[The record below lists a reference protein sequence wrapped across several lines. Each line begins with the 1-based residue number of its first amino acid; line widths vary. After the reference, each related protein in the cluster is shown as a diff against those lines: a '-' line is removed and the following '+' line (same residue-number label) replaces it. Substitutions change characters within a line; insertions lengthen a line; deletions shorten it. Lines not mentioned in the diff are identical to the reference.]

1 MTSADS
7 TAAEPPPLGDGDA
20 PSDDTA
26 EWNEPMTDAEVI
38 ELLGPGTR
46 KVGDGYWVRPHIER
60 DPFDPGPNIS
70 GVAEREPEPNGRA
83 RINPELVREVR
94 RVLRERGDDA
104 DDDRPELTREVRRI
118 MREHG
123 DDDGERFFERGKLVP
138 ERLGAVIE
146 GEAHL
151 RLGID
156 GRLWRYHQ
164 TGVYRPDGDTYV
176 KSRVRHLTGDRFRR
190 HHIDEVLAWC
200 RATFPSLDPTP
211 NADVLNVANGL
222 LNWRTGTLSPH
233 SPDVPTTVQIP
244 VAWRAEATCEHV
256 DAFLAVV
263 LPDDAVEL
271 VSEII
276 GNVLLAANPFR
287 RAVLLLGPGKN
298 GKTVLLLLIEA
309 LAGTANCSHTAL
321 QAFAENRFAG
331 AGLLGKLANLCGDLD
346 ARAVRRSDTFKKVTG
361 GDPIEA
367 ERKYGHAF
375 SFRPFATMIFSANE
389 PPISSDQ
396 SEAWF
401 DRWLVIPME
410 RRITDDEAVPLPK
423 MVARLT
429 TPDQLEGLLVAAVN
443 GLRRLADRG
452 RFAIPASVTTAGDHY
467 RDRLDTVRA
476 FITEECIV
484 DPDTR
489 APRPQLYRH
498 YRTWVQEGGRLP
510 VSAATFNEHLTR
522 SLGPKI
528 DQTASHGTR
537 YWIGIGLRTEE
548 ETTP

>member
-1 MTSADS
+1 
-7 TAAEPPPLGDGDA
+7 
-20 PSDDTA
+20 
-26 EWNEPMTDAEVI
+26 
-38 ELLGPGTR
+38 
-46 KVGDGYWVRPHIER
+46 
-60 DPFDPGPNIS
+60 
-70 GVAEREPEPNGRA
+70 
-83 RINPELVREVR
+83 
-94 RVLRERGDDA
+94 
-104 DDDRPELTREVRRI
+104 
-118 MREHG
+118 
-123 DDDGERFFERGKLVP
+123 
-138 ERLGAVIE
+138 
-146 GEAHL
+146 
-151 RLGID
+151 
-156 GRLWRYHQ
+156 
-164 TGVYRPDGDTYV
+164 
-176 KSRVRHLTGDRFRR
+176 
-190 HHIDEVLAWC
+190 
-200 RATFPSLDPTP
+200 
-211 NADVLNVANGL
+211 
-222 LNWRTGTLSPH
+222 
-233 SPDVPTTVQIP
+233 VQIP
-244 VAWRAEATCEHV
+244 VAWRPDATCEHV

-271 VSEII
+271 VYEVI
-276 GNVLLAANPFR
+276 GNVLLAANPYR

-346 ARAVRRSDTFKKVTG
+346 ARAIRRSDTFKKVTG

-375 SFRPFATMIFSANE
+375 SFRPFATMVFSANE
-389 PPISSDQ
+389 APISSDQ

-410 RRITDDEAVPLPK
+410 RRISDDEAVPLPQ
-423 MVARLT
+423 MVARIT
-429 TPDQLEGLLVAAVN
+429 SPDQLEGLLVAAVN
-443 GLRRLADRG
+443 GLRRLTDRG
-452 RFAIPASVTTAGDHY
+452 RFAIPASVTTAGGRY

-489 APRPQLYRH
+489 TPRPQLYRA
-498 YRTWVQEGGRLP
+498 YRTWIQDGGRLP

-537 YWIGIGLRTEE
+537 YWIGIGLRTDE

>member
-1 MTSADS
+1 MTQDRNPGD
-7 TAAEPPPLGDGDA
+7 PPPLGDADV
-20 PSDDTA
+20 PPDEPV
-26 EWNEPMTDAEVI
+26 EWNEPMTDDEVM
-38 ELLGPGTR
+38 ELLGPGAYKDETGAWR
-46 KVGDGYWVRPHIER
+46 KPQIEH
-60 DPFDPGPNIS
+60 DAFDAGPDYAH
-70 GVAEREPEPNGRA
+70 VAERGNGERA
-83 RINPELVREVR
+83 RISEHFVGVTPELRARIREQ
-94 RVLRERGDDA
+94 LGDP
-104 DDDRPELTREVRRI
+104 DDD
-118 MREHG
+118 
-123 DDDGERFFERGKLVP
+123 DDQLETEWFFERGKLVP
-138 ERLGAVIE
+138 ERLGAIIE

-156 GRLWRYHQ
+156 GRLWRYHE

-176 KSRVRHLTGDRFRR
+176 KSRVRQITGERFRR

-211 NADVLNVANGL
+211 NADVLNLANGL
-222 LNWRTGTLSPH
+222 LNWRTGTLDPH
-233 SPDVPTTVQIP
+233 SPDVPSTVQIP
-244 VAWRAEATCEHV
+244 VAWRPDATCEHV

-271 VSEII
+271 VYEVI
-276 GNVLLAANPFR
+276 GNVLLAANPYR

-346 ARAVRRSDTFKKVTG
+346 ARAIRRSDTFKKVTG

-375 SFRPFATMIFSANE
+375 SFRPFATMVFSANE
-389 PPISSDQ
+389 APISSDQ

-410 RRITDDEAVPLPK
+410 RRISDDEAVPLPQ
-423 MVARLT
+423 MVARIT
-429 TPDQLEGLLVAAVN
+429 SPDQLEGLLVAAVN
-443 GLRRLADRG
+443 GLRRLTDRG
-452 RFAIPASVTTAGDHY
+452 RFAIPASVTTAGGRY

-489 APRPQLYRH
+489 TPRPQLYRA
-498 YRTWVQEGGRLP
+498 YRTWIQDGGRLP

-537 YWIGIGLRTEE
+537 YWIGIGLRTDE